1 MTDLKDACWK
11 NIFGTDKIKLDA
23 ESFHQLGKYIFDAYF
38 DRTFCSNLISEI
50 NEDLCHRVKYW
61 KRFGRVSFGENGQIT
76 QNGQENILFQVLK
89 VETG

>member
-76 QNGQENILFQVLK
+76 
-89 VETG
+89 VEWARKYTFLGIKG